1 MKHLIL
7 GSSGQIG
14 SHLVPYLKHKGILPV
29 QFDLVNSSYE
39 DLRIN
44 NNTLL
49 EKYIDESDFVYFLA
63 FDVGGSRYLKTYQN
77 SYTFIENNTKLMDQ
91 TFGLLNKYG
100 KPFIFTSSQMS
111 NMDYSPYGTLKRLGE
126 YYTNA
131 LNGLV
136 VKFWNVY
143 GIEHDEDKSHVI
155 TDFIKKALI
164 NKKIDMLTD
173 GSEERQFLYADDCSD
188 CLFTLSNK
196 IKELD
201 KSREYHITSFQWS
214 KIIDIAH
221 MIKNHIDCE
230 IIPAKTQDSVQ
241 LNKKNDPDNHIL
253 NYWKPKTTLEDGIN
267 RMCVYYSKLHKD

>member
-1 MKHLIL
+1 MKQLIL
-7 GSSGQIG
+7 GSAGQIG
-14 SHLVPYLKHKGILPV
+14 SHLVPYLHDKGV
-29 QFDLVNSSYE
+29 QTFDFDLVNSSYE

-49 EKYIDESDFVYFLA
+49 EKYIDESDFIYFLA
-63 FDVGGSRYLKTYQN
+63 FDVGGSRYLHTYQN
-77 SYTFIENNTKLMDQ
+77 TYTFIENNVKLMDQ
-91 TFGLLNKYG
+91 TFGLLQKYN

-126 YYTNA
+126 YYTNS

-143 GIEHDEDKSHVI
+143 GIEHDEKKSHVI
-155 TDFIKKALI
+155 TDFIKKALK

-173 GSEERQFLYADDCSD
+173 GLEERQFLYADDCSE
-188 CLFTLSNK
+188 CLWTLSK
-196 IKELD
+196 LIHKLD
-201 KSREYHITSFQWS
+201 KNKEYHITNFEWS

-221 MIKNHIDCE
+221 MIKKNIDCE

-241 LNKKNDPDNHIL
+241 LNKKNDPDNYIL
-253 NYWKPKTTLEDGIN
+253 NYWQPKTTLEDGIN
-267 RMCVYYSKLHKD
+267 KMCVYYSKLHKD